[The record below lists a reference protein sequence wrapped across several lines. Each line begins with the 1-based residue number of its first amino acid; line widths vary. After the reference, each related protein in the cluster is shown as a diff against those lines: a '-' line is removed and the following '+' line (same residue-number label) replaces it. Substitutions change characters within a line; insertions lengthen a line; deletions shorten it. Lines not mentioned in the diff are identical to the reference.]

1 MKIVAHLKS
10 GKCPKGS
17 TEKRRGRSRRNLCV
31 DRASLGMGARRKR
44 RKYWTDRFRA
54 SPTPRG
60 GR

>member
-44 RKYWTDRFRA
+44 RKY
-54 SPTPRG
+54 
-60 GR
+60 